1 MAEKAKVIDQ
11 AKVEEKLK
19 KLEPKLA
26 ALQREL
32 DGTTDKGKQQK
43 LIEKI
48 EYTQGKIKQAKT
60 GSRMSRQE
68 KRDLV
73 AYSFIAPNFIG
84 FAVFTLVPIIFA
96 FVLAFSKWDGNNAI
110 EFVGLGNFFRAFTND
125 RFIASFKN
133 TIIYCIGTVPLTLAA
148 ALGLAVI
155 LNQKV
160 KGRNFFRTVS
170 FFPYVASLVAVA
182 AVWNMLFSPQKSGP
196 VNMVLYHL
204 GVAANRLPKWSAD
217 KDWVMFTVVLFS
229 VWKNMGYYM
238 VIYLAGLQ
246 GINAELYEAA
256 SLDGANSLQKFRY
269 ITWPQLQPTTFFV
282 TIILTINCFKVYDIV
297 YMLAGGSNGILNKS
311 AIVLVYHIYEEAFRN
326 WDLGYAS
333 AVAMVLFLLVL
344 AVTLIQ
350 FRGEK
355 KYAN

>member
-1 MAEKAKVIDQ
+1 MAREVDQ
-11 AKVEEKLK
+11 AKTKTKLAA
-19 KLEPKLA
+19 LEPKLE
-26 ALQREL
+26 ALQKEL
-32 DGTTDKGKQQK
+32 AATSDKRKQQK

-60 GSRMSRQE
+60 GERMSRQT

-96 FVLAFSKWDGNNAI
+96 FVLAFANWDGNNAI
-110 EFVGLGNFFRAFTND
+110 TFVGLGNFFRAFQND
-125 RFIASFKN
+125 RFLASLKN
-133 TIIYCIGTVPLTLAA
+133 TIIYCIGTVPLTLVA

-182 AVWNMLFSPQKSGP
+182 AVWNMLFSPAKSGP
-196 VNMVLYHL
+196 VNMLLYNL
-204 GVAANRLPKWSAD
+204 GVAANNLPKWSAD
-217 KDWVMFTVVLFS
+217 NDWVMFTVILFS

-256 SLDGANSLQKFRY
+256 GLDGANTWQRFRY

-282 TIILTINCFKVYDIV
+282 TIMLTINCFKVYDIV
-297 YMLAGGSNGILNKS
+297 YMLAGGSNGVLNKS

-344 AVTLIQ
+344 AVTLVQ